1 MRAEK
6 STPARAR
13 PGTMYTE
20 EVDAWV
26 QQGFQADAD
35 EFAALMATVKQ
46 ALQTELGLR
55 AGSGMVRIDPES
67 AQSVVVIGDIHG
79 DLESLTHI
87 LKQPEV
93 AEADRIVFLGDYGDR
108 GDESVATYFVVFT
121 LKALHGSN
129 ERVTLMRGN
138 HEGPPDLR
146 FRPHELPFY
155 FIQRFGEQGK
165 ELYRALKD
173 LWSYLPYATL
183 IADRYMLVHG
193 GVPCHVSSLNEVAYA
208 RDSHPT
214 ASAFKELLWNDPI
227 EAKGCFESFRGAGNL
242 FGRNVTAEFLR
253 MANVTAVIRSH
264 EFCEGVETRHEGK
277 ILTVFSRKGEPYYN
291 TKAAYLLLDEEL
303 LREPQDAYTLARR
316 AARVW

>member
-6 STPARAR
+6 STSGGRPRA
-13 PGTMYTE
+13 MNLE
-20 EVDAWV
+20 EVDAWIK
-26 QQGFQADAD
+26 QGFQADAD
-35 EFAALMATVKQ
+35 EFATLMATVKQ
-46 ALQTELGLR
+46 ALQTELGAR
-55 AGSGMVRIDPES
+55 EGSGMVRIDPES
-67 AQSVVVIGDIHG
+67 VKSVVVIGDIHG
-79 DLESLTHI
+79 DLVSLTHI

-108 GDESVATYFVVFT
+108 GDESVVTYFVVFT
-121 LKALHGSN
+121 LKALLNGN

-146 FRPHELPFY
+146 FSPHELPFY
-155 FIQRFGEQGK
+155 FVQRFGEQGK

-183 IADRYMLVHG
+183 IAGRYMLIHG

-208 RDSHPT
+208 RDSHP
-214 ASAFKELLWNDPI
+214 ASSTLKELLWNDPI
-227 EAKGCFESFRGAGNL
+227 EGNGCFESFRGAGNL
-242 FGRNVTAEFLR
+242 FGRNVTAEFLC

-303 LREPQDAYTLARR
+303 LRESQDAYTLARR

>member
-1 MRAEK
+1 MN
-6 STPARAR
+6 
-13 PGTMYTE
+13 TE

-26 QQGFQADAD
+26 EQGFKGDAD
-35 EFAALMATVKQ
+35 EFAALIATVKQ
-46 ALQTELGLR
+46 ALQAELSAR
-55 AGSGMVRIDPES
+55 TGSGMVRIDPES
-67 AQSVVVIGDIHG
+67 VTSVVVIGDVHG

-108 GDESVATYFVVFT
+108 GDESVAVYYVVFT
-121 LKALHGSN
+121 LKALFGGN
-129 ERVTLMRGN
+129 DRVTLMRGN
-138 HEGPPDLR
+138 HEGPPDLS

-165 ELYRALKD
+165 ELYRGLKD

-183 IADRYMLVHG
+183 IAGRYMLVHA

-208 RDSHPT
+208 RDSHP
-214 ASAFKELLWNDPI
+214 ASSTFKELLWNDPI
-227 EAKGCFESFRGAGNL
+227 EANGCFESFRGAGNL

-253 MANVTAVIRSH
+253 MANVTVVIRSH

-291 TKAAYLLLDEEL
+291 TKAAYLFLGEKL